1 MRRIDA
7 LNFRINEIN
16 SADLKEGEEE
26 ALQEEQSVLASAE
39 RIMDALSVCYELL
52 SGDEASILSKAR
64 SAADALVGISAIS
77 PLYKEAADRLSD
89 AYYALEDVGYSVRD
103 MQSSLNMTQSA
114 LMK

>member
-26 ALQEEQSVLASAE
+26 ALQEEQSVLANAE
-39 RIMDALSVCYELL
+39 RIMGALSVCHELL

-77 PLYKEAADRLSD
+77 PLYKEAADRLND
-89 AYYALEDVGYSVRD
+89 AYYALEDVGYSVRGYAV
-103 MQSSLNMTQSA
+103 LI
-114 LMK
+114 